1 MRFLITSLRIKNP
14 HSHHKLRNTLVKLFF
29 LAKSLFITLVGVFL
43 LSSSALAFT
52 NLDGKKT
59 TIEEHLGDGKWSAV
73 EIWASDCHA
82 CHMHMPEM
90 VEFDGKMD
98 NLRIVGI
105 SLDGQAGKADAE
117 SMIKQ
122 YNIPFKNIL
131 SNPIEVNAWM
141 ELIADEGL
149 MGTPTFMIFDPEG
162 KLVALQPGIISVAAI
177 EKFILSKSES

>member
-1 MRFLITSLRIKNP
+1 M
-14 HSHHKLRNTLVKLFF
+14 KLFF
-29 LAKSLFITLVGVFL
+29 LAKTLFITILGVFL

-52 NLDGKKT
+52 ELDGKKT
-59 TIEEHLGDGKWSAV
+59 TVEDQVGNGKWSVV

-90 VEFDGKMD
+90 VEFNGKMD

-105 SLDGQAGKADAE
+105 SLDGQAGKADAK
-117 SMIKQ
+117 SMIKK
-122 YNIPFKNIL
+122 YDIPFKTIL

-141 ELIADEGL
+141 ELIAQEGL
-149 MGTPTFMIFDPEG
+149 RGTPTFMIFDPEG

-177 EKFILSKSES
+177 EKFILSKS